1 MSSNDFQEERIY
13 AFVAEAGMCN
23 FYLGFKSITSTYMK
37 NYMTHNPEESFH
49 NHSAFYDERY

>member
-13 AFVAEAGMCN
+13 AFVAEAGMCH
-23 FYLGFKSITSTYMK
+23 FYLGFKVSLQPYEK
-37 NYMTHNPEESFH
+37 LYDPNPEESFY